1 YDSIYT
7 ERYMGLPSEQ
17 EIAYRETSPL
27 RAAKDLHGRLLLA
40 HGTAD
45 DNVHVQNTMRMVQAL
60 IDAGKPYDLLLY
72 PGKTHGIYGTTAR
85 VHLFRSIEEYFEKNL
100 K

>member
-1 YDSIYT
+1 
-7 ERYMGLPSEQ
+7 
-17 EIAYRETSPL
+17 
-27 RAAKDLHGRLLLA
+27 
-40 HGTAD
+40 
-45 DNVHVQNTMRMVQAL
+45 MRMVQAL

-85 VHLFRSIEEYFEKNL
+85 VHLFRSIEEYLEKNL